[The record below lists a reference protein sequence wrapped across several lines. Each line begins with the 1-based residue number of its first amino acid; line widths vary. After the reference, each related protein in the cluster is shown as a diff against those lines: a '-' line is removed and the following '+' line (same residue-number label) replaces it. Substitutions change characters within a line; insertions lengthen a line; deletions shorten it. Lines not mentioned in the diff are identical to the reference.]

1 MYQQGTKCQKYE
13 LLVFHNSAFLL
24 VCPPPRRRCF
34 RKCTR
39 SFLSPPVFVS
49 FFPYAYL
56 TVTSP
61 VTPCPLF
68 LVNPPPC
75 PSFPRQLVPLST
87 RPSGAQVCPPATTP
101 SPPCRRTF
109 ARRLALLCPVGLAR
123 ATCGSGGGRGGGG
136 AEFSGLC
143 VSLTIIF
150 SWITNLFSYFA
161 ENIREYEE
169 TDC

>member
-1 MYQQGTKCQKYE
+1 M
-13 LLVFHNSAFLL
+13 
-24 VCPPPRRRCF
+24 
-34 RKCTR
+34 RKCTNRAPSAR
-39 SFLSPPVFVS
+39 STNCLFFIIVRFCWFVHRHEDGAFANVRVLFFRPLS

-150 SWITNLFSYFA
+150 SWVTNLFSYFA